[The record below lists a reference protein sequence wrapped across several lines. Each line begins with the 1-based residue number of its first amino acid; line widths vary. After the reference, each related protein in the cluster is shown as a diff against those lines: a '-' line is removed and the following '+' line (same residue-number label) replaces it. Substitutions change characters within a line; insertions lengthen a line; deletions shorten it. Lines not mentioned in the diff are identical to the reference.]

1 MCHAALFWKN
11 PNKCLGLA
19 DRLAGESPMVRPA
32 VCWEE
37 AWAVS
42 ARPYFSLKLWA
53 VCLSLIIIVVLWKG
67 QVLVMGSRVSATRG
81 PTRDQWQRSRGVRS
95 HFIARNRYFF
105 FWHQWAQVSIHISPP
120 VLVWVVKSIRKF
132 PWMAT
137 GGLAVKSSPCAGYHH
152 QACGFNLCCVGYT
165 YNKCYQH
172 WIYSLT
178 MYTPAWCSVEK
189 GALRALNQI
198 LRSKSW
204 LIEMD

>member
-1 MCHAALFWKN
+1 MSCVPISYHHCSAVKRAGTGDGQQSEC
-11 PNKCLGLA
+11 NK
-19 DRLAGESPMVRPA
+19 RSNKRPVA
-32 VCWEE
+32 EK
-37 AWAVS
+37 
-42 ARPYFSLKLWA
+42 P
-53 VCLSLIIIVVLWKG
+53 
-67 QVLVMGSRVSATRG
+67 RG
-81 PTRDQWQRSRGVRS
+81 PFPFHSQEQ
-95 HFIARNRYFF
+95 IFF

-137 GGLAVKSSPCAGYHH
+137 GGLAVKSSPRAGYHH